1 MPGNLLKAAKHLNR
15 KMKVQRLFRK
25 EVHYKRNGNGA
36 PLIGNAKGEDIV
48 LKTHINKSVKY
59 IEMKSLVQL
68 LTSPVRTMLT
78 ISQTR
83 HILKM

>member
-1 MPGNLLKAAKHLNR
+1 MSGNLLKAAKYLNEI
-15 KMKVQRLFRK
+15 KVQRLFRK

-48 LKTHINKSVKY
+48 LKTHINKSVIY

-68 LTSPVRTMLT
+68 LTSHVKTT
-78 ISQTR
+78 QIISRINHTQ
-83 HILKM
+83 MM